1 MSVKAGVKAL
11 ARGIAEV
18 GILKDM
24 DSPTRVMPRFG
35 VSSCA
40 ESCHHALLVRAC
52 QPRWLYVVVGDGD
65 QGLVVAFARRVGKG
79 KGGGGVLVL
88 CRAISCDPAW
98 LKSSISG

>member
-1 MSVKAGVKAL
+1 MSVKTGVKTGVKAL

-24 DSPTRVMPRFG
+24 DSPTRAMSRFG

-52 QPRWLYVVVGDGD
+52 QPRWLYVVVWDGD

-79 KGGGGVLVL
+79 KGGGGFLCYVALVVVTPL
-88 CRAISCDPAW
+88 
-98 LKSSISG
+98 G